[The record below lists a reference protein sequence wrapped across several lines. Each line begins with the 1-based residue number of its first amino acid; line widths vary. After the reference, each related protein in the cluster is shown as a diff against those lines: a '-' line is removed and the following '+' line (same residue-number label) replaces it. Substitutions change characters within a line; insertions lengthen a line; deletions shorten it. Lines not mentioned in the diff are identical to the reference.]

1 MKKAFSILLVL
12 LATTLLAGCIS
23 IPLGDGEQ
31 LTIGFDG
38 INIEATGEEDDEE
51 IMDIDEEENIDDEN
65 NLGAVEA
72 AGVQET
78 EDTAVEDN
86 SAEEGG
92 DQTDHS
98 ICEDDYALILD
109 DMPADFPMPAC
120 ATITSVNSSNSN
132 IDAYYNVEGDWQD
145 IYKLYQDY
153 FGDNISSQSQKPEEK
168 SGELRS
174 QTDEF
179 DIYIQLNQRDDDSV
193 AVRTIHYF
201 VEEEEEE

>member
-1 MKKAFSILLVL
+1 MKRVLSILLVL

-23 IPLGDGEQ
+23 IPLGGGEQ

-38 INIEATGEEDDEE
+38 INIEMTGVEDDE
-51 IMDIDEEENIDDEN
+51 DIVDTNEEGRIDDVN

-72 AGVQET
+72 VGVQET

-86 SAEEGG
+86 STEEDE
-92 DQTDHS
+92 DQADHG

-109 DMPADFPMPAC
+109 DMPADFPMPVC

-179 DIYIQLNQRDDDSV
+179 DIFIQLSQKDDDFV
-193 AVRTIHYF
+193 AVRTLHYF
-201 VEEEEEE
+201 VEEIEE

>member
-1 MKKAFSILLVL
+1 MMGVFQMKKVLSILFVL
-12 LATTLLAGCIS
+12 LATTFLAGCIS

-38 INIEATGEEDDEE
+38 INIEATAEEDDEE
-51 IMDIDEEENIDDEN
+51 N
-65 NLGAVEA
+65 NLGEVG

-78 EDTAVEDN
+78 EDTATEDN
-86 SAEEGG
+86 SEEEKGG
-92 DQTDHS
+92 EQADS
-98 ICEDDYALILD
+98 GICEDDYALILD
-109 DMPADFPMPAC
+109 DMPVEFPMPAC

-145 IYKLYQDY
+145 IYQLYQDY
-153 FGDNISSQSQKPEEK
+153 FGDNISSQSQKPEGK

-179 DIYIQLNQRDDDSV
+179 DILIQLNQKDDGFV
-193 AVRTIHYF
+193 AVRTLHYF
-201 VEEEEEE
+201 VEEIEE

>member
-1 MKKAFSILLVL
+1 MEVFHMKRVLTILLVL

-51 IMDIDEEENIDDEN
+51 RNIDDEN

-92 DQTDHS
+92 DQADHG

-109 DMPADFPMPAC
+109 DMPVGFPMPAC

-174 QTDEF
+174 QTDEY
-179 DIYIQLNQRDDDSV
+179 DILIQLNQKDDDFV
-193 AVRTIHYF
+193 TVRTLHYF
-201 VEEEEEE
+201 VEEVEEE